1 MPSRAACTALAL
13 GILSFFSV
21 LAAAQETTTFD
32 SALQAP
38 STVTADYPRDRAGI
52 LILSS
57 DWVSL
62 SNEAPA
68 KTHLKHGL
76 APTFTYGI
84 APAEAVS
91 DYEGLHAQ
99 VQVEPGRPVICICHL
114 LSLPG
119 NPALVILHPN
129 AKKNVRQLDG
139 GNLHLRGKIAEAE
152 KADLIPI
159 NVSQPENGV
168 WLIQPQQDLPPGEYA
183 LMGGTQNLSIFPFTV
198 APASPPSAP
207 PGKH

>member
-1 MPSRAACTALAL
+1 MASRAASIAILL
-13 GILSFFSV
+13 GIFSFFSV
-21 LAAAQETTTFD
+21 LAAAQETTTFE
-32 SALQAP
+32 SILQSP
-38 STVTADYPRDRAGI
+38 TTVTADYPPDRTGI

-57 DWVSL
+57 DWIPVP
-62 SNEAPA
+62 NEIPA
-68 KTHLKHGL
+68 KSHLKHGL

-91 DYEGLHAQ
+91 DYEGLHAK
-99 VQVEPGRPVICICHL
+99 VQIEPGRPVICICHL
-114 LSLPG
+114 ISLPR
-119 NPALVILHPN
+119 NPALVVLHANP
-129 AKKNVRQLDG
+129 KKNVRQLDG

-159 NVSQPENGV
+159 NVSQPESGV

-207 PGKH
+207 PAKH